1 LFLTKENPVKSEM
14 LVFLDLLEL
23 STSDVLCDFAENTTS
38 TKIKIKKLFI
48 ANIFYDLAITTSYF
62 KLSGYCN

>member
-1 LFLTKENPVKSEM
+1 M